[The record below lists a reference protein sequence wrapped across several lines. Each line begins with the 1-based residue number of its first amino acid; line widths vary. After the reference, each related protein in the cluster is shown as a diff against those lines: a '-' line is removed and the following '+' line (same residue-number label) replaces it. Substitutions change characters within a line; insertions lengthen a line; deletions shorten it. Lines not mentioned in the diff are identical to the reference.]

1 MSNTERQRQF
11 RERHPGYYQRLHAQR
26 RAAICE
32 RVAQQAALAQAQKQ
46 LAMQIKLAEKPML
59 MLPAPAVMNVFDLNL
74 PIQQRERVAIP
85 LESNHA

>member
-11 RERHPGYYQRLHAQR
+11 RKRHPGYYQRLHAKR

-46 LAMQIKLAEKPML
+46 LALQIKLAEKPML
-59 MLPAPAVMNVFDLNL
+59 MLPAPVELNVFEFNL